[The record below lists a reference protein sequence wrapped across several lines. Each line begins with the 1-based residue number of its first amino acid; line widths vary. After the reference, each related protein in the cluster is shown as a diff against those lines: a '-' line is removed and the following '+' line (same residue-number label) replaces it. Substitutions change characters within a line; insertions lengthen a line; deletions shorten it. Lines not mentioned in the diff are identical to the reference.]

1 MWTYYIILKSKN
13 NIYKIT
19 FIKLK
24 LVYTKK
30 YSVHMK
36 LALPVKWHRKV

>member
-19 FIKLK
+19 FISNYQFNCCAVSVLK
-24 LVYTKK
+24 
-30 YSVHMK
+30 
-36 LALPVKWHRKV
+36 